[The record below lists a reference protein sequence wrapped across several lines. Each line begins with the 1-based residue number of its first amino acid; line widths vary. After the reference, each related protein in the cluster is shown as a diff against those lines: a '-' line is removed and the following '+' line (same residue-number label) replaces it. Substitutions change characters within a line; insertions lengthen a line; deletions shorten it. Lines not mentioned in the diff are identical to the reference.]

1 MALELSLSSREQND
15 NTTLILTDD
24 AGTYDAGSN
33 PIGWGSPNFAVTDI
47 DESTHKLTLD
57 IDITTSDNVTTS
69 YDQIN
74 LYTEFNPFTDTG
86 DLVFNITSALL
97 LESGTAIGL
106 ATDELPD
113 GLYDLIYIVDEGES
127 AEDTF
132 TKTILVYGKV
142 KVLVYEKLRAL
153 PVQYNCDDCITRE
166 LQETRLCKTYLSAI
180 ENTAIDDTIIAAKS
194 EELLSMLGT
203 LNNIVTNGS
212 RISW

>member
-1 MALELSLSSREQND
+1 MALEISLSSEEQND

-33 PIGWGSPNFAVTDI
+33 PNGWGSPNFAPADI
-47 DESTHKLTLD
+47 DGTTHNLTLD
-57 IDITTSDNVTTS
+57 IDITVADGTTTS
-69 YDQIN
+69 YDQID
-74 LYTEFNPFTDTG
+74 LYDVFGAFSDTG

-113 GLYDLIYIVDEGES
+113 GLYDLTYIVDEGEA

-132 TKTILVYGKV
+132 TKTILVYGQV

-203 LNNIVTNGS
+203 LNNIVVNGS